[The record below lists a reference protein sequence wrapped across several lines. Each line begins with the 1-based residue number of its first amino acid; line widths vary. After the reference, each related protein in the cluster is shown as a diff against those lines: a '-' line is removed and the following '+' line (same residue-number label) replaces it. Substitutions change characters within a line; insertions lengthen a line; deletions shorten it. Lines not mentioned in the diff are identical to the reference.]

1 MEFAGRTESI
11 DKYRTAWRTFESC
24 GELGAPFL
32 RGVERGAP
40 ARRGAASLDS
50 LDRGPIHYLHTVLAQ
65 RADAGL
71 PTASAAAAVP
81 AATSHRQV
89 ERFTRP
95 GRSNFASRG
104 PRTAVHCTGS
114 GGIYTRLS
122 RLAGCTA
129 TQQYVNTFILGDGGG
144 LASTAA
150 THTATTSSLELVA
163 APASGS
169 ARRRPRPRRV
179 SFGSLVAIDAHRSR
193 RIVPT
198 SAGGTSESPWLIT
211 IFGPLVVVREATEK
225 S

>member
-122 RLAGCTA
+122 RLAGRTSHA
-129 TQQYVNTFILGDGGG
+129 AIRQY
-144 LASTAA
+144 A
-150 THTATTSSLELVA
+150 HPRRRR
-163 APASGS
+163 PAS
-169 ARRRPRPRRV
+169 RRRPRERIPRPRAHLSWSRRRPV
-179 SFGSLVAIDAHRSR
+179 VRHGVGHDLAARASDPSSPSTRTDQGVLFPRQRGGPASRLGSLQLLAR
-193 RIVPT
+193 
-198 SAGGTSESPWLIT
+198 
-211 IFGPLVVVREATEK
+211 
-225 S
+225 